1 MEVKDQLIIHCHTM
15 AVDGLATPGAR
26 ASAAM
31 VVTKISRIIL
41 TSASKGLM
49 TLSCLQ
55 LVRTEQDTRQKFE
68 RDMRQVAE
76 ERMESMTKM
85 HADELSAMRD
95 AQRVSEKLG
104 QSCVSVFSVKGVVWV
119 SYWY

>member
-1 MEVKDQLIIHCHTM
+1 
-15 AVDGLATPGAR
+15 
-26 ASAAM
+26 
-31 VVTKISRIIL
+31 
-41 TSASKGLM
+41 M

-95 AQRVSEKLG
+95 AQRVSEQFG
-104 QSCVSVFSVKGVVWV
+104 QSSVPVFPVKGVVWV